1 MNQPKPYNQNKVDRS
16 TVISLEKGKIP
27 PQAVDLEEVVLG
39 AMMIDK
45 QGVYEAIET
54 ISDNE
59 DVFYKDAHKYIYTA
73 IFDLFAD
80 DSPIDLLTVSDQ
92 LKSKAQLDLVGGD
105 FYLIGLTQ
113 RVSSSAHTERHCRI
127 LMQKYVQRQSI
138 KVASVILEEAYD
150 ETKDIFDLLEESQKA
165 LDDTSEWLLRKKA
178 ENLSSVFD
186 KLIENSKNPQASI
199 PSKFTKLNKR
209 TNGYHPNDL
218 VIIAARPGMG
228 KTAFVLNE
236 AKFQSEQGIP
246 VGFLSLEMSDVEL
259 VGRIIANEFGIE
271 SSRIKQNQLTP
282 SEKEVIRKESEK
294 IKKLPIHI
302 HDGSETTVN
311 EAKTIIGKWVRQ
323 EKVRIVYVDYLQLM
337 RGSTNNKNG
346 NREQEIAQ
354 ISRKLKAIAKEFQ
367 IPVVALSQL
376 SRAVET
382 RGGMK
387 RPQLSDLRESGAIEQ
402 DANVVQFLLRPEY
415 YKIDEW
421 DVDMRTPTAGQCELN
436 TAKTREGSLGATVL
450 DSSELKYMRFKD
462 LKDFDDSWKDNEFK
476 PEPLSPDQA
485 FEPRNHVDNENYD
498 DDLPF

>member
-1 MNQPKPYNQNKVDRS
+1 MNQPKTYNKNKTDRS
-16 TVISLEKGKIP
+16 SIISLEKGKMP
-27 PQAVDLEEVVLG
+27 PQAIDLEEVILG
-39 AMMIDK
+39 AMMIDR

-59 DVFYKDAHKYIYTA
+59 DVFYKDAHKYIFMA
-73 IFDLFAD
+73 IYELFSED
-80 DSPIDLLTVSDQ
+80 VKIDLLTVSDR

-105 FYLIGLTQ
+105 FYLIELTQ
-113 RVSSSAHTERHCRI
+113 RVSSSAHIEEHCRI
-127 LMQKYVQRQSI
+127 IMQFYVQRESI
-138 KVASVILEEAYD
+138 KVASNIIEKAYD
-150 ETKDIFDLLEESQKA
+150 PTKDIFDLLEESQKS

-178 ENLSSVFD
+178 ETLSSVYD
-186 KLIENSKNPQASI
+186 KMIEQGKNPKASV
-199 PSKFTKLNKR
+199 PSKFTKINNR

-228 KTAFVLNE
+228 KTALVLNE
-236 AKFQSEQGIP
+236 AKFQAENGFA
-246 VGFLSLEMSDVEL
+246 VGFISLEMSDTEL
-259 VGRIIANEFGIE
+259 VGRITANEFGIE

-282 SEKEVIRKESEK
+282 SEKEVLMRESEK

-302 HDGSETTVN
+302 HDGSETTTT

-323 EKVRIVYVDYLQLM
+323 EKVRIVYIDYLQLM
-337 RGSTNNKNG
+337 RGSANNKNG
-346 NREQEIAQ
+346 NREQEIAH

-382 RGGMK
+382 RGGMP
-387 RPQLSDLRESGAIEQ
+387 RPKLSDLRESGAIEQ

-421 DVDMRTPTAGQCELN
+421 DDEARTPATGQCEIY
-436 TAKTREGSLGATVL
+436 TAKTREGGLGAAVL
-450 DSSELKYMRFKD
+450 DSSELRYMRFKD
-462 LKDFDDSWKDNEFK
+462 LNEIDDSWDDDFEPSE
-476 PEPLSPDQA
+476 PEDA
-485 FEPRNHVDNENYD
+485 FEPPKAELPEVPD